1 MQVSNSGVKPTFNT
15 TTMEQAFA
23 QVGREVQALAEDAA
37 LARKRLIL
45 RVEHGINCGYVF
57 QEPSLFVSSQHTTA
71 HAHSNFKCTITTITT
86 STAPVAEDVNVVA
99 FLRRLRVL
107 EERLPA
113 LARNAAKLQQR
124 RMVHNKNTT
133 HHTQHTSSRVT
144 R

>member
-1 MQVSNSGVKPTFNT
+1 MSGETCTKFQIAGSNLQN

-57 QEPSLFVSSQHTTA
+57 QVPSLFVSSQHTTA
-71 HAHSNFKCTITTITT
+71 HAHSNFKCTITTT

-124 RMVHNKNTT
+124 RMVQNR
-133 HHTQHTSSRVT
+133 TQHTTHNTPRVE
-144 R
+144 